1 MYRAVALLLGF
12 VVAKPRKIA
21 DIEAMININPAASTK
36 EIILKIFEDMISESF
51 LDELEIDQG
60 KLLNLEIFKEW
71 IPKVRR
77 YSFDWD

>member
-77 YSFDWD
+77 YSCDWD